1 VPQASS
7 EAAHLEQSNELSPK
21 LASRYLQLI
30 ATWWQHDWDT
40 LKGLYHMVE
49 YLRKH
54 EMTRIVFDPFHP
66 KVDESVFASGT
77 TD

>member
-1 VPQASS
+1 
-7 EAAHLEQSNELSPK
+7 
-21 LASRYLQLI
+21 
-30 ATWWQHDWDT
+30 
-40 LKGLYHMVE
+40 MFE

-77 TD
+77 TDWKVFNGDIEEKLPPGMPEPLVKKYTQKMFCLC